1 MTIRHPLV
9 YELAPRRVEE
19 GRRWLTVSLKNVGD
33 DDLAGLDVRLNS
45 LDAYSISVYGTGS
58 YVPLLEV
65 GEERAFPFQVLANA
79 TARLYLS
86 ADGWLEGK
94 AFHWETPGILVTVG
108 EQVAELVS
116 LFTLT
121 PPYLRP
127 HEVVQC
133 EATLKGLAL
142 GDGLTL
148 QIWIDTPGDTFEKLA
163 DIETKPLKA
172 GEHIRYMAEFTPQ
185 REGLYTVYAHL
196 YAGHRRIGR
205 ELEHVYVTEG
215 EG

>member
-1 MTIRHPLV
+1 MTLRHPLI
-9 YELAPRRVEE
+9 YELAPQRVEE
-19 GRRWLTVSLKNVGD
+19 GRRWLTVTLKNVGD
-33 DDLAGLDVRLNS
+33 HDLAGLDIQLNA

-58 YVPLLEV
+58 YAPRLEV
-65 GEERAFPFQVLANA
+65 GEERAFPFQFLANA
-79 TARLYLS
+79 SARLYIS
-86 ADGWLEGK
+86 ADGWLRGE

-108 EQVAELVS
+108 EPVAELVS

-127 HEVVQC
+127 HETVQC
-133 EATLKGLAL
+133 EVTLEGVTR
-142 GDGLTL
+142 GTGLTL
-148 QIWIDTPGDTFEKLA
+148 QMWIDAPDDTFEKLA
-163 DIETKPLKA
+163 DIETKPLEV
-172 GEHIRYMAEFTPQ
+172 GERARYMAEFTP
-185 REGLYTVYAHL
+185 RTEGLYTVYAYL